1 MSSPSGSIQ
10 SGSTLYEAVPP
21 DSTVMGVVRFCTGA
35 EFTSNGWTVRVTD
48 AVASPPR
55 PSSTV

>member
-21 DSTVMGVVRFCTGA
+21 DSTVIGVVRFCTGA
-35 EFTSNGWTVRVTD
+35 EFTSKSCTVRVTD